1 MKNINIDNCPN
12 LFNLLTLNNVID
24 DTVIENIDS
33 GESINLNEL
42 IEAAANE
49 LYEKIQKK
57 KKKPH
62 YEAFF
67 FSKKPAVSSVKLL
80 QSKVSHST
88 LLNS

>member
-12 LFNLLTLNNVID
+12 LFNLLTLNNVIG

-49 LYEKIQKK
+49 LEEQIK
-57 KKKPH
+57 
-62 YEAFF
+62 
-67 FSKKPAVSSVKLL
+67 
-80 QSKVSHST
+80 
-88 LLNS
+88 

>member
-12 LFNLLTLNNVID
+12 LFNLLTLNNVIN

-49 LYEKIQKK
+49 LYEQIQ
-57 KKKPH
+57 
-62 YEAFF
+62 
-67 FSKKPAVSSVKLL
+67 
-80 QSKVSHST
+80 
-88 LLNS
+88 

>member
-49 LYEKIQKK
+49 LYEQIQ
-57 KKKPH
+57 
-62 YEAFF
+62 
-67 FSKKPAVSSVKLL
+67 
-80 QSKVSHST
+80 
-88 LLNS
+88 

>member
-42 IEAAANE
+42 IEAAANADGV
-49 LYEKIQKK
+49 LIK
-57 KKKPH
+57 
-62 YEAFF
+62 
-67 FSKKPAVSSVKLL
+67 
-80 QSKVSHST
+80 
-88 LLNS
+88 

>member
-24 DTVIENIDS
+24 DTVIEDIDS

-49 LYEKIQKK
+49 LYEQIQ
-57 KKKPH
+57 
-62 YEAFF
+62 
-67 FSKKPAVSSVKLL
+67 
-80 QSKVSHST
+80 
-88 LLNS
+88 